1 MRKDDPKYA
10 AYVSIL
16 REELVPA
23 MGCTEPIAI
32 AYAAAKARDILGCL
46 PDKAV
51 VRCSGSIIKNVK
63 SVVVPNTGGMRG
75 LEAAAA
81 AGIVAGDAEKKLE
94 VLSAIGP
101 DRFPDIQ
108 AYLDRA
114 DIRVEFLATDRA
126 FEMLISVSGE
136 GHTADVRITDTHTN
150 LTLLK
155 KDGRVILDRSAPETD
170 RKTDPQ
176 SASDA
181 SPDCAPA
188 SCAGPRPD
196 QRLLNVQ
203 DIYDFAKT
211 VDISDVRDVILRQ
224 VAYNMAIA
232 EEGMR
237 NPYGANIGKTLLRFH
252 GGENA
257 STEIRARALAAA
269 GSDARMHGCSLPVVI
284 NSGSGNQGI
293 TVAVPLTVYAREKN
307 ASEEEL
313 IRALTLANLVAI
325 QQKTRIG
332 TLSAFCGAV
341 CAGVGTGAGI
351 AFLEGEDLKTVAHT
365 IANALAILPGM
376 VCDGAKPSCAAKISQ
391 AVEAGIFGYQMY
403 KNGQQFYAGDGL
415 VVKGVDANVET
426 IGRLGR
432 EGMLETNRKIIE
444 MMLGHADPAGQP

>member
-1 MRKDDPKYA
+1 MNKEDPRYS
-10 AYVSIL
+10 AYVSLL

-32 AYAAAKARDILGCL
+32 AYAAAKARETLGCM
-46 PDKAV
+46 PDAAV
-51 VRCSGSIIKNVK
+51 IRCCGSIIKNVK

-81 AGIVAGDAEKKLE
+81 AGIAAGDADRKLE

-101 DRFPDIQ
+101 EQFPAIR
-108 AYLDRA
+108 AYLERA
-114 DIRVEFLATDRA
+114 EIRVEYLSTDRT
-126 FEMLISVSGE
+126 FEMLVSVSGG

-150 LTLLK
+150 LTLIR
-155 KDGRVILDRSAPETD
+155 KDGHVILERLPGDAASGISPEHGMLHV
-170 RKTDPQ
+170 
-176 SASDA
+176 A
-181 SPDCAPA
+181 
-188 SCAGPRPD
+188 
-196 QRLLNVQ
+196 

-211 VDISDVRDVILRQ
+211 LDVEDVRDIILRQ
-224 VAYNMAIA
+224 VEFNMAIA
-232 EEGMR
+232 EEGLR
-237 NPYGANIGKTLLRFH
+237 HEYGANIGKTLLRFH

-269 GSDARMHGCSLPVVI
+269 GSDARMHGCSLPVII

-293 TVAVPLTVYAREKN
+293 TVAVPLTVYARETG
-307 ASEEEL
+307 ASEEKL
-313 IRALTLANLVAI
+313 IRALTLANLIAI
-325 QQKTRIG
+325 QQKTLIG

-341 CAGVGTGAGI
+341 CAGVGAGAGI
-351 AFLEGEDLKTVAHT
+351 AFLLEEDLTTVVHT
-365 IANALAILPGM
+365 VANALAILPGM

-432 EGMLETNRKIIE
+432 EGMQETNRKIIE
-444 MMLGHADPAGQP
+444 MMLGHIEPAGQQ